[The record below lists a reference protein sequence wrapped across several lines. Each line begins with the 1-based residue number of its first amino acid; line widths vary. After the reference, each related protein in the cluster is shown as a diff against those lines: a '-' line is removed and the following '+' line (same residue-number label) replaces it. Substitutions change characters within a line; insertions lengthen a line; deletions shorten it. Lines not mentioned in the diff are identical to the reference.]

1 MRFLKYVFLGTL
13 GLVLLG
19 AALLAFA
26 LSYRADCAAAPPLEA
41 GAPGAKAIVYRCYG
55 GPEVLALEDVAK
67 PMPVDDQVLV
77 RVRAASL
84 NPLDWHYMR
93 GEPYLMRMETG
104 FGRPKVERFGVD
116 FAGTV
121 EAVGPQVQ
129 RFKPGDAV
137 FGGRTGALGEYVVVR
152 ESRAIAAKP
161 ASMGFDEAAAL
172 PIAAITALQAL
183 RDKGNLQP
191 GQRVLVNGASGGVGT
206 YAVQIAK
213 AMGAE
218 VTGVSSTRNLDLVR
232 GLGADHVIDYTKDDF
247 TANAGR
253 YDLIIDNVG
262 NRSGKELV
270 RALAPGGKVVMVG
283 GQKGGP
289 WLGPLTGMVRY
300 KYGTAGG
307 REHFVGILAELNGED
322 LVKLA
327 EMADR
332 GELRSVIDRRFAL
345 AQTAE
350 GIDYLEQGRAR
361 GKVVVEIP

>member
-1 MRFLKYVFLGTL
+1 MRVLKYIFLGTL
-13 GLVLLG
+13 ALALLA

-26 LSYRADCAAAPPLEA
+26 LSHRSACAAAPALEA
-41 GAPGAKAIVYRCYG
+41 GTPRAKAIVYRCYG
-55 GPEVLALEDVAK
+55 GPDVLALEELAK
-67 PMPVDDQVLV
+67 PVPVDDQVLV

-84 NPLDWHYMR
+84 NPLDWHYLR
-93 GEPYLMRMETG
+93 GEPYLMRMESG
-104 FGRPKVERFGVD
+104 FGRPKVERLGVD
-116 FAGTV
+116 FAGIV

-137 FGGRTGALGEYVVVR
+137 FGGRTGALGEYLVVR
-152 ESRAIAAKP
+152 ESRAIAMKP
-161 ASMGFDEAAAL
+161 ASMDFAEAAAL
-172 PIAAITALQAL
+172 PIAAVTALQAL
-183 RDKGNLQP
+183 RDKGQLQP

-218 VTGVSSTRNLDLVR
+218 VTGVSSTRNLELVR
-232 GLGADHVIDYTKDDF
+232 SLGADHMVDYTKDDF

-289 WLGPLTGMVRY
+289 WLGPVPGMVRY
-300 KYGTAGG
+300 KYGTPRG

-345 AQTAE
+345 EQTAE

-361 GKVVVEIP
+361 GKLVVEIP